1 MIEKLRSLGDRHTIS
16 KLICGGL
23 VATALVLIPLPTL
36 ADESS
41 PTQIPATTSSVTPNP
56 ATDKPTDTSL
66 QVAPVD
72 SAGTLD
78 TPKSSSS
85 PSPTAAPTQSTAQT
99 ADTPAATSSKP
110 SSNQTPKA
118 SIDTTVKANA
128 NSGDATVKDNRTG
141 GNAASGNSQAS
152 ATNVNVANANG
163 MTAGN
168 FQTFNCDIRDDIQG
182 NVVIDPTT
190 LMPYCSN
197 TPASPNANASQGGNG
212 NLQTSAGLADI
223 LNNIVLS
230 AGSGDAT
237 VSGNRTG
244 GDATSGNA
252 TALANVVNIA
262 NSAISAKNSFVG
274 VINIYSNVQGD
285 ILVPQSIVDGLA
297 AQGAIPTTA
306 AEQGRTSVSNNLDA
320 SATSGNATVKEN
332 RTGGDAT
339 SGNAATSMTV
349 MNLTGQQVVAKNSLL
364 VFVNVLGKWM
374 GMIVPAPGA
383 NTAMLGSGIQTSQGS
398 AQTAGASGSQ
408 SSITNNIS
416 VKAASGDASVTGNR
430 TGGNATSGSAQ
441 AGINL
446 LNITDSNFKLDDWFG
461 ALFINVLG
469 NWLGNF
475 DIQKLA
481 EQPADGTPPISDIKV
496 YQMQQEAP
504 VQNLRPAK
512 AAAKPATASTPQTTG
527 EAQPTPAAT
536 DLSDVS
542 QTTGTVLGSSS
553 QHDGTEQAS
562 GFKIGLPVLAAIV
575 IVLMLATAT
584 LTRIVRNRLAS
595 HGR

>member
-1 MIEKLRSLGDRHTIS
+1 MIKKLRLRSDRHTIS
-16 KLICGGL
+16 KIICGGL
-23 VATALVLIPLPTL
+23 VAAALVLIPLPTL

-41 PTQIPATTSSVTPNP
+41 PAQTSPATSSATPSP
-56 ATDKPTDTSL
+56 ASDKQTDTSL
-66 QVAPVD
+66 QAAPVD
-72 SAGTLD
+72 TAGTLD
-78 TPKSSSS
+78 ASGSKQESTPSTPQAQ
-85 PSPTAAPTQSTAQT
+85 PSAQT
-99 ADTPAATSSKP
+99 KDASAP
-110 SSNQTPKA
+110 SASDDSQAPKA
-118 SIDTTVKANA
+118 TIDTTIKADTD
-128 NSGDATVKDNRTG
+128 SGDATVKDNRTG
-141 GNAASGNSQAS
+141 GNASSGNSETS
-152 ATNVNVANANG
+152 ATSVNVANANG
-163 MTAGN
+163 VTAGN

-182 NVVIDPTT
+182 SIVIDPTT
-190 LMPYCSN
+190 LMPFCSN
-197 TPASPNANASQGGNG
+197 TPATASTSQGGDG
-212 NLQTSAGLADI
+212 SLQTSAGLADI

-237 VSGNRTG
+237 VNGNRTG

-274 VINIYSNVQGD
+274 VINIYSDVQGD

-297 AQGAIPTTA
+297 QQGSIPGA
-306 AEQGRTSVSNNLDA
+306 NQGQTSVSNNLDA
-320 SATSGNATVKEN
+320 AATSGDATVKDN

-383 NTAMLGSGIQTSQGS
+383 NTAMLGSGIQTSQAPQVATQNPG
-398 AQTAGASGSQ
+398 GNGSGSQ

-481 EQPADGTPPISDIKV
+481 GQPADGAPPISDIKV
-496 YQMQQEAP
+496 YQIQQEAP
-504 VQNLRPAK
+504 VQNLRPANT
-512 AAAKPATASTPQTTG
+512 AVKPAGTAPQTASA
-527 EAQPTPAAT
+527 EQPVSTDT
-536 DLSDVS
+536 DLGQVS

-553 QHDGTEQAS
+553 QREAVEQTG
-562 GFKIGLPVLAAIV
+562 GFRVGLPMLAAIV
-575 IVLMLATAT
+575 IALTLITAA
-584 LTRIVRNRLAS
+584 LTRIVRNRLAA

>member
-23 VATALVLIPLPTL
+23 VAAALVLIPLPTL

-41 PTQIPATTSSVTPNP
+41 PTQTPATTSSVAPNP
-56 ATDKPTDTSL
+56 ATDKPADTSL
-66 QVAPVD
+66 QAAPVD

-78 TPKSSSS
+78 TPKPSSS
-85 PSPTAAPTQSTAQT
+85 PTPTAVPTQSTAQT
-99 ADTPAATSSKP
+99 ADTPTATSSKP

-141 GNAASGNSQAS
+141 GDATSGNSQAS
-152 ATNVNVANANG
+152 ATNINVANANG

-197 TPASPNANASQGGNG
+197 TPASPNANTSQGGNG
-212 NLQTSAGLADI
+212 SLQTSAGLADI

-297 AQGAIPTTA
+297 AHGAIPTSG
-306 AEQGRTSVSNNLDA
+306 QTSVSNNLDA
-320 SATSGNATVKEN
+320 SATSGNATVKDN

-383 NTAMLGSGIQTSQGS
+383 NTAMLGSGIQASQPARGTT
-398 AQTAGASGSQ
+398 QTGGSQ

-416 VKAASGDASVTGNR
+416 VKAESGDASVTGNR

-512 AAAKPATASTPQTTG
+512 TAAKPAVASAPRITD
-527 EAQPTPAAT
+527 EAQPALAAN

-553 QHDGTEQAS
+553 KGDTVNQAG
-562 GFKIGLPVLAAIV
+562 GFKIGLPLLAAIG
-575 IVLMLATAT
+575 IVLMLATAA
-584 LTRIVRNRLAS
+584 LTRIVRNRLAAR
-595 HGR
+595 GR

>member
-23 VATALVLIPLPTL
+23 VAAALVLIPLPTL

-41 PTQIPATTSSVTPNP
+41 PTQTPATTSSVAPSP

-85 PSPTAAPTQSTAQT
+85 PAPTAVPTQSTAQT
-99 ADTPAATSSKP
+99 ADTPTATSSKP

-141 GNAASGNSQAS
+141 GDATSGNSQAS
-152 ATNVNVANANG
+152 ATNINVANANG

-190 LMPYCSN
+190 LMPFCSN

-297 AQGAIPTTA
+297 AHGAIPTSG
-306 AEQGRTSVSNNLDA
+306 QTSVSNNLDA
-320 SATSGNATVKEN
+320 SATSGNATVKDN

-383 NTAMLGSGIQTSQGS
+383 NTAMLGSGIQAPQPAQGT
-398 AQTAGASGSQ
+398 AQTGGSQ

-416 VKAASGDASVTGNR
+416 VKAESGDASVTGNR

-481 EQPADGTPPISDIKV
+481 EQPADGAPPISDIKV

-512 AAAKPATASTPQTTG
+512 AATKPAAASAPQTAG
-527 EAQPTPAAT
+527 EEQPAAATT

-553 QHDGTEQAS
+553 KGEAVNQTG
-562 GFKIGLPVLAAIV
+562 GFKIGLPVLAAIG
-575 IVLMLATAT
+575 IILMLATAA
-584 LTRIVRNRLAS
+584 LTRVVRNRLAAG
-595 HGR
+595 GR